1 MKIEVLAADCKTGCE
16 CCSKTMKV
24 IEKVV
29 DDLGVNAEIE
39 KVEDIDRIVSY
50 GVMVTPAVVINGDVK
65 LAGKIPEENE
75 VRKWIT

>member
-16 CCSKTMKV
+16 CCSETMKV

-29 DDLGVNAEIE
+29 NGLDINAEIV

-65 LAGKIPEENE
+65 LVGKIPEENE
-75 VRKWIT
+75 ERKWIA

>member
-1 MKIEVLAADCKTGCE
+1 
-16 CCSKTMKV
+16 MKV

-29 DDLGVNAEIE
+29 DDLSVNAEIE

-65 LAGKIPEENE
+65 LVGKIPEENE
-75 VRKWIT
+75 VRKWIS